1 MAGPRS
7 PPGALGDHA
16 VGGESESI
24 KMKTYHDVPGDG
36 GSRVLE
42 QVGDL
47 QQRIAD
53 RLSGVRHRL
62 AIGSGK
68 GGVGKSTLT
77 LQLAVALRARGW
89 EVGILD
95 ADLNGPSQARLAGLM
110 GQAPLPGPNGAV
122 LPRTKSGIRVLSLGG
137 VLAEPETL
145 DFDNVAPNESHTWR
159 ATRERALLLDLVA
172 GVDWGRLDVL
182 LLDLPPGAERTV
194 QYAEFL
200 GASTAFLLV
209 TLPSELSR
217 GVVAR
222 SVRALEQTE
231 NRVLGYVENMAGYW
245 CAPCGEVR
253 PLFGGGADSPL
264 SLPCLGRVPFDPA
277 LAEASDRGVDAKT
290 LDDSPAAAAV
300 GEVAGRVMTLLEAP

>member
-1 MAGPRS
+1 
-7 PPGALGDHA
+7 
-16 VGGESESI
+16 
-24 KMKTYHDVPGDG
+24 MKTYHDVPGDG
-36 GSRVLE
+36 GSRVVE
-42 QVGDL
+42 QVVDL
-47 QQRIAD
+47 QQRIAS

-62 AIGSGK
+62 AVASGK

-77 LQLAVALRARGW
+77 LQLASALRALGF

-110 GQAPLPGPNGAV
+110 GQAPLPGRNGAL

-145 DFDNVAPNESHTWR
+145 DFDNVAPDESHTWR

-200 GASTAFLLV
+200 GKDTAFLLV

-222 SVRALEQTE
+222 SARALERTD

-245 CAPCGEVR
+245 CAACGTVR
-253 PLFGGGADSPL
+253 PLFGPGTAL
-264 SLPCLGRVPFDPA
+264 ESLDCLGRVPFDPA
-277 LAEASDRGVDAKT
+277 LAALCDAGIDSAP
-290 LDDSPAAAAV
+290 LGDSPAALALR
-300 GEVAGRVMTLLEAP
+300 EVAGRVMALLEAP

>member
-1 MAGPRS
+1 
-7 PPGALGDHA
+7 
-16 VGGESESI
+16 
-24 KMKTYHDVPGDG
+24 MKSYHDVPGDG
-36 GSRVLE
+36 GSRVLD
-42 QVGDL
+42 QVIDL
-47 QQRIAD
+47 RQRIAE

-77 LQLAVALRARGW
+77 LQLAAALQARGW

-95 ADLNGPSQARLAGLM
+95 ADLNGPSQARLAGLR

-122 LPRTKSGIRVLSLGG
+122 LPRTAQGIRVLSLGG
-137 VLAEPETL
+137 ILQEPETL
-145 DFDNVAPNESHTWR
+145 DFDNVAPDESHTWR
-159 ATRERALLLDLVA
+159 ATRERTLLLDLVA

-200 GASTAFLLV
+200 GAQTAFLLV

-222 SVRALEQTE
+222 SVHALERTE

-245 CAPCGEVR
+245 CAPCGTVQ
-253 PLFGGGADSPL
+253 PLFGGGAESAL
-264 SLPCLGRVPFDPA
+264 ALPCLVRVPFDPA
-277 LAEASDRGVDAKT
+277 LAALCDRGIDAVPSSQ
-290 LDDSPAAAAV
+290 SPATAAID
-300 GEVAGRVMTLLEAP
+300 EVAGRVMALLEAQ

>member
-1 MAGPRS
+1 
-7 PPGALGDHA
+7 
-16 VGGESESI
+16 
-24 KMKTYHDVPGDG
+24 MKTYHDVPGDG

-47 QQRIAD
+47 RQRIAD

-77 LQLAVALRARGW
+77 LQLAVALRAQGW

-110 GQAPLPGPNGAV
+110 GQGPLPGPNGAL
-122 LPRTKSGIRVLSLGG
+122 LPRTASGIRVLSLGG
-137 VLAEPETL
+137 VLAEPQTL
-145 DFDNVAPNESHTWR
+145 DFDNVAPDESHTWR

-200 GASTAFLLV
+200 GPETAFLLV

-222 SVRALEQTE
+222 SARALARTE
-231 NRVLGYVENMAGYW
+231 NRVLGYVENMSGYW
-245 CAPCGEVR
+245 CAPCGALR
-253 PLFGGGADSPL
+253 PLFGDDTSSVHTEADGGLA
-264 SLPCLGRVPFDPA
+264 LPCLGRVPFDPA
-277 LAEASDRGVDAKT
+277 LAALCDRGIDSVT
-290 LDDSPAAAAV
+290 GGDSPSVGAVRSVAA
-300 GEVAGRVMTLLEAP
+300 RVLNLLETP

>member
-1 MAGPRS
+1 
-7 PPGALGDHA
+7 
-16 VGGESESI
+16 
-24 KMKTYHDVPGDG
+24 MKTYHDVPGDG
-36 GSRVLE
+36 GSHVID
-42 QVGDL
+42 QVVDL
-47 QQRIAD
+47 RQRIAE

-62 AIGSGK
+62 AIASGK

-77 LQLAVALRARGW
+77 LQLASALRTLGW

-110 GQAPLPGPNGAV
+110 GQGPLPGPNGAV
-122 LPRTKSGIRVLSLGG
+122 LPRTASGIRVLSLGG

-145 DFDNVAPNESHTWR
+145 DFDNVAPDESHTWR

-172 GVDWGRLDVL
+172 GVEWGKLDVL

-200 GASTAFLLV
+200 GKDTSFLLV
-209 TLPSELSR
+209 TLPSQLSR

-222 SVRALEQTE
+222 SVRALAGTE

-245 CAPCGEVR
+245 CAPCDTVR
-253 PLFGGGADSPL
+253 PLFGEDGSARPGSALGA
-264 SLPCLGRVPFDPA
+264 LPCLGRVPFDPA
-277 LAEASDRGVDAKT
+277 LAALCDNGIDSAPLG
-290 LDDSPAAAAV
+290 DSPAALAV
-300 GEVAGRVMTLLEAP
+300 REVAGRVRALLEAP